1 MTFSRM
7 ENDPAE
13 SLRWPAADE
22 TYMVHMLIEQHPAVL
37 TTLRPWFI
45 TFNAYWGE
53 PTDGYPGEYRFHF
66 YDPFPVE
73 EFPPHSPVHGVEV
86 VRQYG
91 IGGMAHEAGYA
102 TPEEYLRDMILCAG
116 IANRAIATIQGSSRA

>member
-66 YDPFPVE
+66 YEPFPVE
-73 EFPPHSPVHGVEV
+73 EFPPHSPVYGVEV

-116 IANRAIATIQGSSRA
+116 IANRAIVTIQGASRA

>member
-66 YDPFPVE
+66 YHPFPVE
-73 EFPPHSPVHGVEV
+73 EFSPIARCTALKSYASTASAVWLMKLVMPPPRNTSG
-86 VRQYG
+86 
-91 IGGMAHEAGYA
+91 
-102 TPEEYLRDMILCAG
+102 T
-116 IANRAIATIQGSSRA
+116 